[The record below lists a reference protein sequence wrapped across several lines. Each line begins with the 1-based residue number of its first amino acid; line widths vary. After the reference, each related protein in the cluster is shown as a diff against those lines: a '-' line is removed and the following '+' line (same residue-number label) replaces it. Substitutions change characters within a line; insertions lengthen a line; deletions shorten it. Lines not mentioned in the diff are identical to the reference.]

1 MGVLWPKGG
10 AGTGK
15 EAWSAKLVDAHSKAI
30 AAVHP
35 CSHLDTQTSDLRRD
49 ESGAP
54 TNTHCTSGGGAPA
67 NTQGTSGSGAPTN
80 THGASGSVA
89 PTNTHGASGSGA
101 PSRLRVRVLVWV
113 RALGHRLG

>member
-1 MGVLWPKGG
+1 MCPLGVLWPKGG

-35 CSHLDTQTSDLRRD
+35 CSHLDTQASDLRRD

-80 THGASGSVA
+80 TQ
-89 PTNTHGASGSGA
+89 GASGSGA
-101 PSRLRVRVLVWV
+101 PTNTQGASGGAPRPGAFDTQYR
-113 RALGHRLG
+113 